1 MLSFAS
7 TMALIFK
14 SLLIFPKGR
23 DVLETG
29 HAVSLQQSFPERSVK
44 LGKGRGQGFLDGLC
58 ILGQHSINVDTL
70 GKTHCANV
78 FVSLGPESD
87 FASQLLACST
97 KLVGEIY
104 QSKLY
109 EERGFWET
117 D

>member
-1 MLSFAS
+1 MFLKLVMLYLCSRAFLRGLS
-7 TMALIFK
+7 
-14 SLLIFPKGR
+14 
-23 DVLETG
+23 
-29 HAVSLQQSFPERSVK
+29 K

-78 FVSLGPESD
+78 FVSLDPESD
-87 FASQLLACST
+87 FASQFLSCST

-104 QSKLY
+104 QSKLN